1 MYISELKIR
10 NFRSFSDEENI
21 IEFNPGL
28 NVLVGENDSGKSA
41 ILDAIRLVMGTTDL
55 SWSGVEEKDFFN
67 EDTSKEILIV
77 LKFSDLTETE
87 KAIFLEYLT
96 YEEENTYL
104 YLYWSCR
111 FVSVTGVMR
120 PISKLSTS
128 KTGTGQRLSPEVREL
143 LRVTYLKAL
152 RDAYSDLRAKRH
164 SRLSQILQNVPE
176 ITSGEEEYKE
186 GIELNEL
193 SLLALTDLYNRLL
206 SEHKALK
213 SVSSNMS
220 ETLNKKLLLSGDQ
233 IETKFEVSNA
243 KVKAKRKI
251 ASLLEKLDLVL
262 EQCSGKVGLG
272 TSNLLSIACELLL
285 HKQASQSGNSTF
297 LLIEEPESHIHAQ
310 RQLKL
315 VQSLQESAENSNQ
328 QIIVTTHSPL
338 LASVVNLK
346 NIIIVKNG
354 KTYPLSEANTRLN
367 KDDYEYLEKYLDATK
382 ANLFFAR
389 SVMIVE
395 GSGEELLFPTIAM
408 LLNKSFTDFGVSL
421 VNVRGVGLRRYARIF
436 QRSKESDVLDIRVA
450 CVTDRDIMPDCA
462 PSICINKEYTFDNID
477 KWPPRRKW
485 KTETELSETQIKEH
499 EAALKQRADGQLVKT
514 FISNNWTLEYDL
526 AYVGLQ
532 DDQMGK
538 VLIDSLKSCL
548 YLEKDREILGL
559 GAMDDKS
566 IEERA
571 SMFYE
576 FFMTNRVSKAEFAQK
591 LAKSLI
597 ENYYGKPQELREVLP
612 SYICEAI
619 DYVTPNSLERN
630 F

>member
-1 MYISELKIR
+1 MYISELKIK
-10 NFRSFSDEENI
+10 NFRSFSDEETI

-41 ILDAIRLVMGTTDL
+41 ILDAIRLVLGTTDL
-55 SWSGVEEKDFFN
+55 SWIGVEEKDFFN
-67 EDTSKEILIV
+67 EDISREILIV
-77 LKFSDLTETE
+77 LKFSDLTEIE
-87 KAIFLEYLT
+87 KAIFLEFLT
-96 YEEENTYL
+96 HEEDNTCL
-104 YLYWSCR
+104 YLHWSCR
-111 FVSVTGVMR
+111 YVSVAGVMR
-120 PISKLSTS
+120 PISKFATG
-128 KTGTGQRLSPEVREL
+128 KIGTGQRLSPEVREL

-152 RDAYSDLRAKRH
+152 RDAYGDLRAKRH

-186 GIELNEL
+186 GIELKEL
-193 SLLALTDLYNRLL
+193 SLLALTDLYNQLL

-233 IETKFEVSNA
+233 IETKFEVSDA
-243 KVKAKRKI
+243 KDKSKRKI

-262 EQCSGKVGLG
+262 EQSSGRVGLG

-285 HKQASQSGNSTF
+285 HKQASQSDNSTF

-315 VQSLQESAENSNQ
+315 VQSLQESAESSNQ
-328 QIIVTTHSPL
+328 QIIVTTHSPI

-346 NIIIVKNG
+346 NIIVVKNG
-354 KTYPLSEANTRLN
+354 KTYPLSEANTKLDT
-367 KDDYEYLEKYLDATK
+367 DDYEYLERYLDATK

-395 GSGEELLFPTIAM
+395 GPGEELLFPTIAR
-408 LLNKSFTDFGVSL
+408 LLGKNFTDFGVSL
-421 VNVRGVGLRRYARIF
+421 VDVRGVGLRRYARIF
-436 QRSKESDVLDIRVA
+436 QRSKEEDILNIRVA
-450 CVTDRDIMPDCA
+450 CVTDRDVMPDCA
-462 PSICINKEYTFDNID
+462 PSICINKEYTVDNKD

-485 KTETELSETQIKEH
+485 KTESDFLNTEEIERYETK
-499 EAALKQRADGQLVKT
+499 LKQKADGQLVKT
-514 FISNNWTLEYDL
+514 FISDNWTLEYDL
-526 AYVGLQ
+526 AYIGFQ
-532 DDQMGK
+532 DDQMRK
-538 VLIDSLKSCL
+538 LLIDSLKSCL
-548 YLEKDREILGL
+548 YSGKDSEDLSLELT
-559 GAMDDKS
+559 DDIS

-576 FFMTNRVSKAEFAQK
+576 LFMTKRVSKAEFAQK

-597 ENYYGKPQELREVLP
+597 ENYPGKPQELRKALP

-619 DYVTPNSLERN
+619 DYVTPTPLD
-630 F
+630 

>member
-10 NFRSFSDEENI
+10 NFRSFSDDENI

-41 ILDAIRLVMGTTDL
+41 ILDAIRLVLGTTDL
-55 SWSGVEEKDFFN
+55 SWNAVEEKDFFN
-67 EDTSKEILIV
+67 EDTSREILIV
-77 LKFSDLTETE
+77 LRFSDLSETE
-87 KAIFLEYLT
+87 KATFLEYLT
-96 YEEENTYL
+96 YEEGNTYL

-111 FVSVTGVMR
+111 YISVAGAMR
-120 PISKLSTS
+120 PISKFATG
-128 KTGTGQRLSPEVREL
+128 KTGIGQRLSSEVREL

-176 ITSGEEEYKE
+176 ISSGEEEYRE
-186 GIELNEL
+186 GTELNEL
-193 SLLALTDLYNRLL
+193 SLLALTDLYNKLL
-206 SEHKALK
+206 SEHKALR
-213 SVSSNMS
+213 SVNCNMS

-233 IETKFEVSNA
+233 IETKFEVSDA
-243 KVKAKRKI
+243 KDKAKRKI
-251 ASLLEKLDLVL
+251 ALLLEKLDLVL
-262 EQCSGKVGLG
+262 EHRSGKVGLG

-285 HKQASQSGNSTF
+285 HKQASQSGNSLF

-315 VQSLQESAENSNQ
+315 VQSLQESSEKFNQ

-346 NIIIVKNG
+346 NIIIVKNS
-354 KTYPLSEANTRLN
+354 KTYPLSEVNTKLD
-367 KDDYEYLEKYLDATK
+367 KDDYEYLERYLDATK

-395 GSGEELLFPTIAM
+395 GPGEELLFPTIAR
-408 LLNKSFTDFGVSL
+408 LLGKSFTDFGVSL
-421 VNVRGVGLRRYARIF
+421 VDVRGVGLRRYARIF

-462 PSICINKEYTFDNID
+462 PSICINEDYTTDNKS
-477 KWPPRRKW
+477 KWPPRRRW
-485 KTETELSETQIKEH
+485 KTESDLSEEQKKEH
-499 EAALKQRADGQLVKT
+499 EKALKQKADGQLVKT

-526 AYVGLQ
+526 AYVGLK
-532 DDQMGK
+532 DDQMK
-538 VLIDSLKSCL
+538 KILIDSLTSCL
-548 YLEKDREILGL
+548 SGEDVESHNLGSMKSL
-559 GAMDDKS
+559 DAKS

-571 SMFYE
+571 SEFYK
-576 FFMTNRVSKAEFAQK
+576 FFMTNRVSKPEFAQK

-597 ENYYGKPQELREVLP
+597 ENYYGKPQELRKVLP
-612 SYICEAI
+612 LYICEAI
-619 DYVTPNSLERN
+619 DYVTSN
-630 F
+630 FHD

>member
-10 NFRSFSDEENI
+10 NFRSFSDDENI

-41 ILDAIRLVMGTTDL
+41 ILDAIRLVLGTTDL
-55 SWSGVEEKDFFN
+55 GWNAVEEKDFFN
-67 EDTSKEILIV
+67 EDTSREILIV
-77 LKFSDLTETE
+77 LRFSDLSETE
-87 KAIFLEYLT
+87 KATFLEYLT
-96 YEEENTYL
+96 YEEGNTYL

-111 FVSVTGVMR
+111 YISVAGTMR
-120 PISKLSTS
+120 PISKFATG
-128 KTGTGQRLSPEVREL
+128 KTGIGQRLSPEIREL

-152 RDAYSDLRAKRH
+152 RDVYSDLRAKRH

-176 ITSGEEEYKE
+176 ISSGEEEYKE
-186 GIELNEL
+186 GTELNEL
-193 SLLALTDLYNRLL
+193 SLLALTDLYNQLL
-206 SEHKALK
+206 SEHKALR
-213 SVSSNMS
+213 SVNCNMS

-233 IETKFEVSNA
+233 IETKFEVSYS
-243 KVKAKRKI
+243 KDKTKRKL

-262 EQCSGKVGLG
+262 EHRSGKVGLG

-285 HKQASQSGNSTF
+285 HKQASQSGNSLF

-315 VQSLQESAENSNQ
+315 VQSLQESSEKFNQ

-346 NIIIVKNG
+346 NIIIVKNS
-354 KTYPLSEANTRLN
+354 KTYPLSEVNTRLD
-367 KDDYEYLEKYLDATK
+367 KDDYEYLERYLDATK

-395 GSGEELLFPTIAM
+395 GPGEELLFPTIAR
-408 LLNKSFTDFGVSL
+408 LLGKSFTDFGVSL
-421 VNVRGVGLRRYARIF
+421 VDVRGVGLRRYARIF

-462 PSICINKEYTFDNID
+462 PSICINEDYTTDNKS
-477 KWPPRRKW
+477 KWPPRRRW
-485 KTETELSETQIKEH
+485 KTESDLSEEQKKEH
-499 EAALKQRADGQLVKT
+499 EKVLKQKADGQLVKT

-532 DDQMGK
+532 DDQMK
-538 VLIDSLKSCL
+538 KILIDCLTSCL
-548 YLEKDREILGL
+548 SGEDAENHNLGSIESL
-559 GAMDDKS
+559 NDKS

-571 SMFYE
+571 SEFYK
-576 FFMTNRVSKAEFAQK
+576 FFMTNRVSKPEFAQK

-597 ENYYGKPQELREVLP
+597 ENYYGKPQELRKVLP
-612 SYICEAI
+612 LYICEAI
-619 DYVTPNSLERN
+619 DYVTSN
-630 F
+630 FHD